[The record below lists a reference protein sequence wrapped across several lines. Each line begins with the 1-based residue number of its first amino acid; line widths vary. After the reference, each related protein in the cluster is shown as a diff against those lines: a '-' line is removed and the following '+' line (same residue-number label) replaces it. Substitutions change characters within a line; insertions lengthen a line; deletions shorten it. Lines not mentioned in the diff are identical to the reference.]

1 MRTCISQERK
11 RKRHWREGE
20 GNMSRIYISGAITG
34 TSDFRERFL
43 KAEKKLIE
51 CGWETVNPARL
62 NDIMPKDAT
71 YNEYM
76 KMSFEL
82 LSMCDTIYMLKGWEE
97 SKGANREYG
106 FAVARGIKILMEESA

>member
-1 MRTCISQERK
+1 
-11 RKRHWREGE
+11 
-20 GNMSRIYISGAITG
+20 MSRIYIRGAITG

-43 KAEKKLIE
+43 KAEKELIE

-71 YNEYM
+71 HDEYM
-76 KMSFEL
+76 KLSFDL
-82 LSMCDTIYMLKGWEE
+82 LGLCDEIYMLKGWEG

-106 FAVARGIKILMEESA
+106 FAVARGMNILMEGE

>member
-1 MRTCISQERK
+1 
-11 RKRHWREGE
+11 
-20 GNMSRIYISGAITG
+20 
-34 TSDFRERFL
+34 
-43 KAEKKLIE
+43 
-51 CGWETVNPARL
+51 
-62 NDIMPKDAT
+62 
-71 YNEYM
+71 M

>member
-1 MRTCISQERK
+1 
-11 RKRHWREGE
+11 
-20 GNMSRIYISGAITG
+20 MSRIYISGAITG

-43 KAEKKLIE
+43 KAETKLI
-51 CGWETVNPARL
+51 GYGYETVNPARL

-71 YNEYM
+71 HDEYM
-76 KMSFEL
+76 RLSFEL

-106 FAVARGIKILMEESA
+106 FAVARGIEILMEEEK

>member
-1 MRTCISQERK
+1 
-11 RKRHWREGE
+11 
-20 GNMSRIYISGAITG
+20 MSRIYISGAITG

-51 CGWETVNPARL
+51 CGWETVKPARL